1 MVPRLLQLVHNLDAD
16 VVLLVPDWPSQ
27 HWWPLLMAMTTAS
40 WLVGRRPDLFE
51 RRADV
56 GGVWGYHPVRRPFFE
71 LRICRVKPSV
81 AAALTLATA
90 CKSSGIRLI
99 ADAASASTGAVPSVS
114 LLRSTE

>member
-1 MVPRLLQLVHNLDAD
+1 MD
-16 VVLLVPDWPSQ
+16 
-27 HWWPLLMAMTTAS
+27 MTTAS

-56 GGVWGYHPVRRPFFE
+56 GGVWDYHPVRRPLFE

-81 AAALTLATA
+81 AAALTIATA